1 MEVEFRKP
9 YDRNLN
15 IPAPSGEKIV
25 PVYSLV
31 VDEETGKEDIQV
43 TGKTN
48 IYDFIQKSL
57 DETLIYN
64 IIERY
69 NSGDISAL
77 EKITGFYGD
86 VTNAPK
92 NLAEAQQIL
101 INANKIFESLPLDV
115 RAKYNHSVSEFL
127 SAVENDAKKFA
138 AEKARE
144 ALIAEQERK
153 ISDLQAAAPFVSSDV
168 SVVDNNAA
176 NNGGV

>member
-1 MEVEFRKP
+1 MDVKFRKP

-31 VDEETGKEDIQV
+31 VDEETGREDIQV

-57 DETLIYN
+57 DETLVYN

-69 NSGDISAL
+69 NQGDVSAL
-77 EKITGFYGD
+77 EKIKGFYGD

-101 INANKIFESLPLDV
+101 INAKKVFDSLPLDV

-127 SAVENDAKKFA
+127 SAVENDAKNLA
-138 AEKARE
+138 SENLRQS
-144 ALIAEQERK
+144 LIAEQERK
-153 ISDLQAAAPFVSSDV
+153 ISELEDKASGVA
-168 SVVDNNAA
+168 SVVNNSQE
-176 NNGGV
+176 NEKGGV